1 MDILFLLIAG
11 LLCLIAG
18 AELFVRGA
26 ARLAALAGV
35 TPLVIGLTVV
45 AFGTSAPEVAVSLQA
60 ALSGRA
66 DIALGNAVGS
76 NIANILLILGVS
88 AVITPLAV
96 SRRVIRLDVP
106 VMIGVALLPL
116 LFGLDGRLGR
126 GDGILFVLLSIGYTV
141 FLIRQS
147 RKENESQGDESGS
160 HLERGTLRARRWAV
174 NLLLVLGGL
183 LLLIAGSRWMV
194 EAAVAAARF
203 LGLSELVTGLTIV
216 AIGTSLP
223 ELATSLTASLKGR
236 QDIAVGNVVGSNVFN
251 ILLVLGL
258 AAAASPAGIAVSPAA
273 LHFDLP
279 VMLAASLACLP
290 IFFTGLVIARWEGFL
305 FLGYYAAYTTYL
317 LLSSAAHEVLP
328 LFNTVMLLFVMPLT
342 GLTLLILTWRALGK
356 HPF

>member
-11 LLCLIAG
+11 LLFLITG

-35 TPLVIGLTVV
+35 PPLVIGLTVV
-45 AFGTSAPEVAVSLQA
+45 ALGTSAPEVAVSLQA
-60 ALSGRA
+60 ALTGRA

-76 NIANILLILGVS
+76 NITNILLILGLS

-116 LFGLDGRLGR
+116 LFGLNGRLSR
-126 GDGILFVLLSIGYTV
+126 GDGLLFVILSGGYTF
-141 FLIRQS
+141 FLLRQGRQETGNGETSAERS
-147 RKENESQGDESGS
+147 R
-160 HLERGTLRARRWAV
+160 RAVPTVRRWAQNIV
-174 NLLLVLGGL
+174 LVLGGM
-183 LLLIAGSRWMV
+183 LLLIVGARWMV
-194 EAAVAAARF
+194 DAAVTTART

-223 ELATSLTASLKGR
+223 ELATSVTASLKGER
-236 QDIAVGNVVGSNVFN
+236 DIAVGNVVGSNILN

-258 AAAASPAGIAVSPAA
+258 AAAISPKGIAVSPAA

-290 IFFTGLVIARWEGFL
+290 IFFTGSVIARWEGFL
-305 FLGYYAAYTTYL
+305 FLGYYAAYTAYL
-317 LLSSAAHEVLP
+317 LLASSSHEVLP
-328 LFNTVMLLFVMPLT
+328 LFNKVMLLFVIPLT
-342 GLTLLILTWRALGK
+342 VLTLLVVTWRSLRK
-356 HPF
+356 HPS